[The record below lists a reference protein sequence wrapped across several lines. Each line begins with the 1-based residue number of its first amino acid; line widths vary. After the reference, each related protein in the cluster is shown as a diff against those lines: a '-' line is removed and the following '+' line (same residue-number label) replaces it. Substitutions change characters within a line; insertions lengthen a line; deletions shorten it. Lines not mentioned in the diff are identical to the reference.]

1 MVWRGPSIRPRAPQ
15 QSDYFGVSVRNPQHV
30 RLRVGVRGL
39 RLCQQGRLNSEA
51 QPRPGEVEP
60 AQRLTN
66 CGNEFLQQGSYSPI
80 DLLENWSDLIDGLSG
95 GIVKFPIFWRGR
107 PIQSR
112 YLTNSSLLDFV
123 GFPVR
128 TSAEANETDF
138 ACWIFVG
145 FRAAM
150 NMCSHPD
157 DQGKSALT
165 CSFASWAVT
174 GSNRRPCV
182 VRLRRFN

>member
-1 MVWRGPSIRPRAPQ
+1 MGFPVESSSS
-15 QSDYFGVSVRNPQHV
+15 QSFG
-30 RLRVGVRGL
+30 
-39 RLCQQGRLNSEA
+39 
-51 QPRPGEVEP
+51 
-60 AQRLTN
+60 
-66 CGNEFLQQGSYSPI
+66 
-80 DLLENWSDLIDGLSG
+80 
-95 GIVKFPIFWRGR
+95 RGR

-123 GFPVR
+123 EFPVR

-157 DQGKSALT
+157 DQGTSCLDLRLCFVGGDGFEPPTLCCKAKALQRGCAARRHFPRSVGSFRLSLLGPSHPSSARVCGISVGLKEP
-165 CSFASWAVT
+165 
-174 GSNRRPCV
+174 NRRLAAPHLAAPISSRIIRCMPPTM
-182 VRLRRFN
+182 RSYESSTLGF